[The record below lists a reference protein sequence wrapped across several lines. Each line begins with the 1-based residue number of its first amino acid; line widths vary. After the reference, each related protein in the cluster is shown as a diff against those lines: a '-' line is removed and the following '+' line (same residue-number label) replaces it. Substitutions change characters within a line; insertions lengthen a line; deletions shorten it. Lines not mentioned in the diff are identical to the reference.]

1 MKFKELSLAEIQKL
15 SLDILID
22 IHNFCVKNDITY
34 YLDSGTLLGAIRHN
48 GFIPWDDDIDIAMP
62 RPDYDKFISLYKS
75 KKYKV
80 FSLENDKHYFFSFAK
95 VMDLNTI
102 KIEHGK
108 RIKNN
113 ALSVDIFP
121 LDGFPINNIEACEHQ
136 SKLLYLFHKYTDN
149 MGIYFSKI
157 KLQKP
162 IRLFRDI
169 LRHINIQKKIRQ
181 SAIELNNFAKS
192 LRYETSHCAGVSTCL
207 YFSKKI
213 RNIEKE
219 YWKPILHKFDE
230 KLFYIPIGYDK
241 ILKLYYGET
250 YMTPPPPEKR
260 GSTHGIKIYQGGG
273 KIK

>member
-1 MKFKELSLAEIQKL
+1 MKFNQLSLVEIQKF
-15 SLDILID
+15 SLDILVD
-22 IHNFCVKNDITY
+22 IHNFCVKNSITY

-48 GFIPWDDDIDIAMP
+48 GFIPWDDDIDISMP
-62 RPDYDKFISLYKS
+62 RPDYEKFISLYKS
-75 KKYKV
+75 ERYKV
-80 FSLENDKHYFFSFAK
+80 FSLENDKHYFFPFAK

-108 RIKNN
+108 KIKNN
-113 ALSVDIFP
+113 GLCIDIFP
-121 LDGFPINNIEACEHQ
+121 LDGFPLDNIEAREHQ
-136 SKLLYLFHKYTDN
+136 SKLLFLFHKYTDN

-157 KLQKP
+157 KIQKP
-162 IRLFRDI
+162 IRLFRNI
-169 LRHINIQKKIRQ
+169 LRHINIQKKIRK
-181 SAIELNNFAKS
+181 SAIELNNLAKS
-192 LRYETSHCAGVSTCL
+192 LCYEFSPCAGVSTCL
-207 YFSKKI
+207 YFSKNI

-260 GSTHGIKIYQGGG
+260 ISSHEIKIY
-273 KIK
+273 KRKRK